1 MAQLFVAEGEKI
13 VNELLNSKFEIE
25 HIYATKQ
32 FSALNSSQKS
42 TITLVSNE
50 ELSRMSSLT
59 SPNNVLAIVR
69 ISKKECEKNTGII
82 LVLDNVNDPGNLG
95 TIIRLCDWF
104 GVTQLICSNNT
115 VDCYNPKVVQSA
127 MGSLFRVN
135 IIYMNLATY
144 LADIDTPIYG
154 AYMNGVDVKEQ
165 ELPKQL
171 HPIMG
176 NEANGISE
184 SISKYIANKVSIKNI
199 GGNTESLNVAVATSI
214 LLHEF
219 ALNYFLICTDP
230 PILIPPNH
238 IQYTYNAY
246 YQRL

>member
-1 MAQLFVAEGEKI
+1 VISKNQIKFIKSLSLKKNRVKAQLFVAEGEKI

-32 FSALNSSQKS
+32 FLVINSSKKSAL
-42 TITLVSNE
+42 TVVSNE
-50 ELSRMSSLT
+50 ELSRISNLT

-69 ISKKECEKNTGII
+69 VSQKKFENNTGITLI
-82 LVLDNVNDPGNLG
+82 LDDVNDPGNLG
-95 TIIRLCDWF
+95 TIIRMCDWF
-104 GVTQLICSNNT
+104 GVTQLICSNST

-127 MGSLFRVN
+127 MGSLFRLD
-135 IIYMNLATY
+135 IKYLDLATY

-165 ELPKQL
+165 EFPKQAHL
-171 HPIMG
+171 IMG

-184 SISKYIANKVSIKNI
+184 SISEYITNKVSIKNI
-199 GGNTESLNVAVATSI
+199 GKNVESLNVAVATSI

-219 ALNYFLICTDP
+219 CS
-230 PILIPPNH
+230 
-238 IQYTYNAY
+238 
-246 YQRL
+246 